1 MSPGAERLRLRF
13 YKEDPS
19 WESNSEIFRRMVQ
32 SRLKPAMRVLNL
44 GAGPGGHYVH
54 FHDCCKM
61 VVGLDPDA
69 SIASNGKLSAKVQ
82 GVAEAIPFKDG
93 TFDLVYM
100 HWVVEHLPLPAAM
113 ATEVMRVLNDGGY
126 LIFQTGNI
134 LHYSYLIASLTPYR
148 FHKYLARILFD
159 EEESHRY
166 PTFYRM
172 NTASSVRRTMKA
184 AGFVEEELDMIESHP
199 AYLGMSQLTY
209 LMGVAYERLVNS
221 TELFRSLRANILG
234 CFRKL
239 DRASN

>member
-13 YKEDPS
+13 YNEDPS
-19 WESNSEIFRRMVQ
+19 RESDSEIFRRMVR
-32 SRLKPAMRVLNL
+32 SRLKPEMRVLNL
-44 GAGPGGHYVH
+44 GAGPGRHYLH
-54 FHDCCKM
+54 FQDCCKT

-82 GVAEAIPFKDG
+82 GVAEAIPFRDG

-113 ATEVMRVLNDGGY
+113 ATGVMRVLKDRGY

-148 FHKYLARILFD
+148 FHEYLTRILFG
-159 EEESHRY
+159 EEESYRY

-172 NTASSVRRTMKA
+172 NTPGKVRRTMKE
-184 AGFVEEELDMIESHP
+184 AGFVEEELSMIESEP
-199 AYLGMSQLTY
+199 AYLGMSQLTF
-209 LMGVAYERLVNS
+209 LMGVGYERLVNS

-239 DRASN
+239 DPA